1 VTTPSDP
8 RHSGPAHS
16 GAPSGP
22 DGAPGAGGAAAD
34 QVAAVYGTRSATATS
49 AAIRPVGRPPEAWA
63 GAIFLTLA
71 ALPAVVVGVL
81 LGLQPGNIG
90 ANLRARIE
98 AVNTTMST
106 DFLITM
112 FRAVGVAIFILAV
125 LYLLFAWLAV
135 RPKKGARA
143 VVTALA
149 AFEVVLLVAGMV
161 VAGLDPVSLGVVLLA
176 VAGTVLLYLPRTN
189 EYLTANW

>member
-1 VTTPSDP
+1 VTTPSEP
-8 RHSGPAHS
+8 RHSEPAHS
-16 GAPSGP
+16 GTPSGP
-22 DGAPGAGGAAAD
+22 DGAPGAGGGAAD
-34 QVAAVYGTRSATATS
+34 QVAAVYGSRSASATS
-49 AAIRPVGRPPEAWA
+49 TGIRPIRPPEAWA

-98 AVNTTMST
+98 AVNTTMTT

-112 FRAVGVAIFILAV
+112 FRAVGVTIFILAV

-135 RPKKGARA
+135 QPKKGARA

-189 EYLTANW
+189 EYLTDNW

>member
-1 VTTPSDP
+1 
-8 RHSGPAHS
+8 
-16 GAPSGP
+16 
-22 DGAPGAGGAAAD
+22 
-34 QVAAVYGTRSATATS
+34 
-49 AAIRPVGRPPEAWA
+49 
-63 GAIFLTLA
+63 
-71 ALPAVVVGVL
+71 
-81 LGLQPGNIG
+81 
-90 ANLRARIE
+90 
-98 AVNTTMST
+98 MST

-112 FRAVGVAIFILAV
+112 FRAAGVTILILAV

-176 VAGTVLLYLPRTN
+176 VAGAVLLYLPRTN
-189 EYLTANW
+189 EYLIANW